1 MLAFFQKES
10 ATGKRLTL
18 NVGGT
23 TFGAGIQSENKSEEE
38 RHLGVTNLSLLP
50 DPRDVSRQ
58 LPQAPGTTTHAPIT
72 RPFSQDD

>member
-23 TFGAGIQSENKSEEE
+23 TGAGIQSENKSEEE
-38 RHLGVTNLSLLP
+38 SHPGVSNPSLLP
-50 DPRDVSRQ
+50 DRRDVSKQ
-58 LPQAPGTTTHAPIT
+58 LPQAPATTAHAPIT
-72 RPFSQDD
+72 RPSSQDD